1 MDLEIG
7 GFGFASL
14 VLVLFVLNLDSILV
28 FDFKS
33 FMTNTIKLKYNSN
46 RIHESTETHNL
57 WHSGYM

>member
-7 GFGFASL
+7 SFGFASL
-14 VLVLFVLNLDSILV
+14 VLFLFVLNLDFILV

-33 FMTNTIKLKYNSN
+33 FMTNTIKLKYDSN

-57 WHSGYM
+57 WLSGYM

>member
-14 VLVLFVLNLDSILV
+14 VLFLFVLNLDFILV

-33 FMTNTIKLKYNSN
+33 FMTKTIKLKYDSN
-46 RIHESTETHNL
+46 RIHESTETHNP
-57 WHSGYM
+57 WHSGSM

>member
-7 GFGFASL
+7 SFGFASL

-33 FMTNTIKLKYNSN
+33 FMTNTIKLKYDSN
-46 RIHESTETHNL
+46 RIH
-57 WHSGYM
+57 